1 MMAEREM
8 NDGGD
13 SAREVTSEVSH
24 VPVMADEVVDFFAGG
39 RKEGLLVDGT
49 AGCGGHLSRLKE
61 ALPGMRFLA
70 VDRDPSAVSVLRKR
84 FGDCPNVAVRMG
96 SYTGIPGMLRE
107 MGPERASGALFD
119 LGLSSLQLD
128 DPSRG
133 FSYRH
138 DSPLD
143 MRFDDTAGE
152 TAEELLNRLTEKEIA
167 DIIYRFGQEGRS
179 RRIAAAIFR
188 ARPLRSCRELADVV
202 AGSLRGASNKVL
214 SRVFQA
220 LRIAVN
226 REMEQLD
233 KLLSDLHGW
242 TEPGARIA
250 FITFHSLEDRRIKL
264 LFRDDPSY
272 RQHSPKWL
280 VPTDGEIMANSR
292 ARPARLRM
300 GVRS

>member
-1 MMAEREM
+1 MMAERKM
-8 NDGGD
+8 KDGGD
-13 SAREVTSEVSH
+13 SAREVKDELSH
-24 VPVMADEVVDFFAGG
+24 LPVMADEVVDFFTGG
-39 RKEGLLVDGT
+39 RKNGLMVDGT

-70 VDRDPSAVSVLRKR
+70 VDRDPSAVSILRKR
-84 FGDCPNVAVRMG
+84 FGGCPEVTVRMG
-96 SYTGIPGMLRE
+96 SYTGIPGMVEE
-107 MGPERASGALFD
+107 MGVGQASAALFD

-143 MRFDDTAGE
+143 MRFDDTEGE
-152 TAEELLNRLTEKEIA
+152 TAAELLNRLTEKEIA

-179 RRIAAAIFR
+179 RRIAGAIVR
-188 ARPLRSCRELADVV
+188 ARPLESCRELADVV
-202 AGSLRGASNKVL
+202 AGSIRGASMKLL

-233 KLLSDLHGW
+233 KLLSELHGW
-242 TEPGARIA
+242 TESGARIA
-250 FITFHSLEDRRIKL
+250 FITFHSLEDRRIKI
-264 LFRDDPSY
+264 LFRDDPY
-272 RQHSPKWL
+272 FHQHSPKWL
-280 VPTDGEIMANSR
+280 VPTEGEKRANSR

-300 GVRS
+300 GVRT

>member
-1 MMAEREM
+1 MIAERKM

-13 SAREVTSEVSH
+13 SAREAAAELSH
-24 VPVMADEVVDFFAGG
+24 VPVMADEVVDFFTGG
-39 RKEGLLVDGT
+39 RKDGLLVDGT
-49 AGCGGHLSRLKE
+49 AGCGGHLSRLTE
-61 ALPGMRFLA
+61 ALPRMRFLA
-70 VDRDPSAVSVLRKR
+70 VDRDPSAVSVLRNR
-84 FGDCPNVAVRMG
+84 FGDSPEVTVRSG
-96 SYTGIPGMLRE
+96 SYTMIPGMLEE
-107 MGPERASGALFD
+107 MGLGKATAALFD

-128 DPSRG
+128 DPCRG

-143 MRFDDTAGE
+143 MRFDETEGR
-152 TAEELLNRLTEKEIA
+152 TAEELLNELTEKEIA

-179 RRIAAAIFR
+179 RRIARAIVA

-202 AGSLRGASNKVL
+202 AGSVRGPSTKIL

-233 KLLSDLHGW
+233 TLLSDLHSW

-250 FITFHSLEDRRIKL
+250 FITFHSMEDRRIKI
-264 LFRDDPSY
+264 LFRDDPFY
-272 RQHSPKWL
+272 LQHSPKWL
-280 VPTDGEIMANSR
+280 VPTEGEIRSNSR
-292 ARPARLRM
+292 ARSARLRM

>member
-1 MMAEREM
+1 MMAERKM
-8 NDGGD
+8 KDGGD
-13 SAREVTSEVSH
+13 SAREAAAELSH
-24 VPVMADEVVDFFAGG
+24 VPVMADEVVDFFTGG
-39 RKEGLLVDGT
+39 RKDGLLVDGT
-49 AGCGGHLSRLKE
+49 AGCGGHLSVLKE

-70 VDRDPSAVSVLRKR
+70 VDRDPEAVSVLRSR
-84 FGDCPNVAVRMG
+84 FGGCSEVTVRTG
-96 SYTGIPGMLRE
+96 SYTGVPGMLRE
-107 MGPERASGALFD
+107 MELGQATAALFD

-143 MRFDDTAGE
+143 MRFDGTEGE
-152 TAEELLNRLTEKEIA
+152 TAAELLNSLTEKEIA

-179 RRIAAAIFR
+179 RRIAGAIVG

-202 AGSLRGASNKVL
+202 TGSVRGASTKVL

-226 REMEQLD
+226 SEMEQLD
-233 KLLSDLHGW
+233 MLLSDLHSW

-250 FITFHSLEDRRIKL
+250 FITFHSLEDRRIKI

-272 RQHSPKWL
+272 LQYSPKWL
-280 VPTDGEIMANSR
+280 VPTDGEIRANSR

-300 GVRS
+300 GVRT